1 LTHKWKLFFSSFPNT
16 ITVKKM
22 AIGSSKTW
30 EMGCAE
36 LFSQRKFK
44 GCNGYSLAKRRV
56 IDLTEA
62 DSSPAIHTQL
72 KPPKM
77 VSNKVYSKIDL
88 CIYLPRKDAIL

>member
-1 LTHKWKLFFSSFPNT
+1 
-16 ITVKKM
+16 M
-22 AIGSSKTW
+22 ATGSSKTW

-44 GCNGYSLAKRRV
+44 GCHGYSLAKRRV

-62 DSSPAIHTQL
+62 GWFRYSSPAIHTQL